1 MNKDLNTF
9 MLEQQQLIEKQQ
21 QQINSLL
28 QVQQQTKI
36 IQEQKEYINRLNH
49 IETPQ
54 YDNVEKKI
62 KIDPYKILDISKNYD
77 ERSLKKAYL
86 KMANKTHPDKGGD
99 ERKFKIVTI
108 AYKVLM
114 KKLSARDSDKIHNEL
129 KKNSEK
135 FIKSQDTDIRENSKL
150 KDKNFNMEVFNREFD
165 QNRTSDE
172 FADTGYGDW
181 LTKNEPTNK
190 PTKKLNKQNFN
201 DEFQKHKSNQKGSQ
215 LQKYSEPR
223 ELVSMSNA
231 DSILVLGNEKVTS
244 YTGESNGLHYR
255 DLKEAYEEPTLIDVN
270 SVNISNR
277 ENNID
282 GYSRQRKNIK
292 FQMSENDMKRQA
304 LKIKREEIDEKNR
317 IKRLSERDEQSRISY
332 ERIHQ
337 RLMGS

>member
-54 YDNVEKKI
+54 YDNAEKKL

-114 KKLSARDSDKIHNEL
+114 KKLSTRESDKIHNDL
-129 KKNSEK
+129 KKNAEN
-135 FIKSQDTDIRENSKL
+135 FIKTQPTTNL
-150 KDKNFNMEVFNREFD
+150 KGKNFNMEVFNREFD

-172 FADTGYGDW
+172 FTDNGYGDW
-181 LTKNEPTNK
+181 FTKNKPTNQ

-201 DEFQKHKSNQKGSQ
+201 DEFQKHKSKQVGSQ
-215 LQKYSEPR
+215 LQRYTEPK

-231 DSILVLGNEKVTS
+231 DSILVLGKEKVTS

-270 SVNISNR
+270 SVNINNR
-277 ENNID
+277 ENNIE
-282 GYSRQRKNIK
+282 GYNRQRKNIK
-292 FQMSENDMKRQA
+292 FQMSENDMRKQA
-304 LKIKREEIDEKNR
+304 LKLKREEIDEENR
-317 IKRLSERDEQSRISY
+317 MRQLSERDEQSRVSY

>member
-21 QQINSLL
+21 EQINSLL

-54 YDNVEKKI
+54 FDNVEKKI

-114 KKLSARDSDKIHNEL
+114 KKLSARESDKIHNEL
-129 KKNSEK
+129 KKNAEN
-135 FIKSQDTDIRENSKL
+135 FIKTQPTSNL

-165 QNRTSDE
+165 QNRTNDE
-172 FADTGYGDW
+172 FADNGYGDW
-181 LTKNEPTNK
+181 FTKNEPTNQ

-201 DEFQKHKSNQKGSQ
+201 DEFQKHKSKQVGSQ
-215 LQKYSEPR
+215 LQKYTEPK

-231 DSILVLGNEKVTS
+231 DSILVLGKEKVSS

-277 ENNID
+277 ENNIE
-282 GYSRQRKNIK
+282 GYNRQRKNIK
-292 FQMSENDMKRQA
+292 FQMSENDMRQQA
-304 LKIKREEIDEKNR
+304 LKLKREEIDEENR
-317 IKRLSERDEQSRISY
+317 MKRLSERDEQSRVSY

>member
-1 MNKDLNTF
+1 MNGDLKSF
-9 MLEQQQLIEKQQ
+9 MLEQQKIIEKQQ

-28 QVQQQTKI
+28 HVQQQKKI

-49 IETPQ
+49 IETPK
-54 YDNVEKKI
+54 YDNTEKKL

-99 ERKFKIVTI
+99 PNKFKIVTL

-114 KKLSARDSDKIHNEL
+114 KKLSQKDSDKIHNEL
-129 KKNSEK
+129 KKNSEN
-135 FIKSQDTDIRENSKL
+135 FIKTQSSDNKQNINMKG
-150 KDKNFNMEVFNREFD
+150 KNFNMEVFNREFD
-165 QNRTSDE
+165 QNKTADE
-172 FADTGYGDW
+172 FADNGYGDW
-181 LTKNEPTNK
+181 FKSDSHANQ
-190 PTKKLNKQNFN
+190 PTKKLNKNNFN
-201 DEFQKHKSNQKGSQ
+201 EEFQKHKSKQSGSQ
-215 LQKYSEPR
+215 LQKYAEPE

-231 DSILVLGNEKVTS
+231 DSILVLGKEKVKS

-255 DLKEAYEEPTLIDVN
+255 DLKEAFEEPTLIDVN

-277 ENNID
+277 EKDIE
-282 GYSRQRKNIK
+282 GYNRQRKNVK
-292 FQMSENDMKRQA
+292 FQMSQSDMERNA
-304 LKIKREEIDEKNR
+304 LRLQREEEDEKNR
-317 IKRLSERDEQSRISY
+317 IRRLSERDEQSRISY